1 MSKIIKIIIGTIAL
15 IIAFNLLAKAQQ
27 KIEWNGYVQ
36 YRFTDNYLNRTNFT
50 LRRTKFWLKGNSPAG
65 EGTWSFKVQAN
76 FLQSSEYRLQ
86 LQDAMASYSLNNFQV
101 TAGQFVTDFSL
112 QRKQPDYKIPL
123 TERANVINALVP
135 GAETMARDI
144 GIEVKFDKNE
154 TGSFSLGFF
163 NGNGAN
169 NVSNN
174 RNFLFVNH
182 GYIYLANKP
191 DKKFRLGYSLSYR
204 DASGCR
210 FSKIF
215 GSGISFSGKDFRFGV
230 EEFASIGN
238 LQLQSEYL
246 EAHMGSRKAS
256 GYYALANYTVAAKNL
271 VTFSVERLKDL
282 NASTNDDPWYTIGY
296 AYLLNGN
303 KVKFSLDNGFQFVS
317 NGTNFLTTIQVQ
329 YFFK

>member
-1 MSKIIKIIIGTIAL
+1 MLKILKIIVATIAL
-15 IIAFNLLAKAQQ
+15 IIAFNLIAKAQQ

-50 LRRTKFWLKGNSPAG
+50 LRRTKFWLKGNSLAG
-65 EGTWSFKVQAN
+65 EGTWNYKVQAN

-86 LQDAMASYSLNNFQV
+86 LQDAMVSYSLNSFEV

-112 QRKQPDYKIPL
+112 QRKQSDYKIPL
-123 TERANVINALVP
+123 TERAHVINALVP

-144 GIEVKFDKNE
+144 GIEFKFDKNE

-169 NVSNN
+169 TVSNV

-182 GYIYLANKP
+182 GYIYLSENP
-191 DKKFRLGYSLSYR
+191 DIKFRLGYSLSYR
-204 DASGCR
+204 DASSCR
-210 FSKIF
+210 FTKIL
-215 GSGISFSGKDFRFGV
+215 GSGISFSGKDFRFGL
-230 EEFASIGN
+230 EELVSFGN

-246 EAHMGSRKAS
+246 EAHLGGRKAS
-256 GYYALANYTVAAKNL
+256 GFYALADYTVAAKNL
-271 VTFSVERLKDL
+271 VTFSVERLRDL
-282 NASTNDDPWYTIGY
+282 NASTDDDPWYTIGY
-296 AYLLNGN
+296 SYLLDGN
-303 KVKFSLDNGFQFVS
+303 NVKFSLDNGFQFVS
-317 NGTNFLTTIQVQ
+317 DGTNYLTTMQVQ